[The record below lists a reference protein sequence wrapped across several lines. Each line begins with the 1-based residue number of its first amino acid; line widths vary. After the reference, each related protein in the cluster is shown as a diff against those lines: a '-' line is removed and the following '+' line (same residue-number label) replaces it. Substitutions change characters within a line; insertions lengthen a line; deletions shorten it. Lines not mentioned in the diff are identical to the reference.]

1 MTTLAQQI
9 EQMHSRVDEI
19 ARNDER
25 LVTALANALARA
37 DEKLLNDV
45 VELAEE
51 HEARRGTILKELQ
64 ALARRL
70 GVFPRQPEQ
79 FPRTEGAPRE
89 LEARQTFP
97 LNLSVRARGDWGDEL
112 LLDEEINTHLRHRRG
127 LTGGV
132 LPRP

>member
-37 DEKLLNDV
+37 DEKLMDGGG
-45 VELAEE
+45 ELAEKP
-51 HEARRGTILKELQ
+51 EARRGTSMKELQ
-64 ALARRL
+64 AVACRL

-79 FPRTEGAPRE
+79 FPRAPRE

-112 LLDEEINTHLRHRRG
+112 LLDEEINTHL
-127 LTGGV
+127 
-132 LPRP
+132 

>member
-25 LVTALANALARA
+25 LVTTLANALTRA

-45 VELAEE
+45 VELTEE
-51 HEARRGTILKELQ
+51 HEARRETILKELQ
-64 ALARRL
+64 ALACRL

-79 FPRTEGAPRE
+79 FARKEGAPRE

-112 LLDEEINTHLRHRRG
+112 LLDDAINTHLRYRRAG
-127 LTGGV
+127 
-132 LPRP
+132 

>member
-9 EQMHSRVDEI
+9 EQMHARVDEI

-25 LVTALANALARA
+25 LVATLANALTRA

-51 HEARRGTILKELQ
+51 HEARRETILKELQ

-79 FPRTEGAPRE
+79 FSKKEDAPRE
-89 LEARQTFP
+89 LQARQTFP

-112 LLDEEINTHLRHRRG
+112 LLDEEINTHLRHRRAG
-127 LTGGV
+127 
-132 LPRP
+132 